1 MYTWSIRYYFI
12 GLIPRFY
19 FISKLE
25 IFNNM
30 ITFLSHRLLD
40 EINKMI
46 LSQLGK
52 NARMSSLQIAH
63 TLKEMGYDITDRSVR
78 HRLERLEKSAM

>member
-1 MYTWSIRYYFI
+1 
-12 GLIPRFY
+12 
-19 FISKLE
+19 
-25 IFNNM
+25 M

-40 EINKMI
+40 EIDKMI

-52 NARMSSLQIAH
+52 NPRMSSLQIAH